1 MYYENFY
8 EIIKKKMESGLCAN
22 IVYKG
27 DSVSLKDFMS
37 YVDQKYFESP
47 IEVAYVEGN
56 HYSIYS
62 NKNLG
67 LNIGKEIDK
76 FMLKVISNG

>member
-37 YVDQKYFESP
+37 YVDGTVPCQ
-47 IEVAYVEGN
+47 VDTLN
-56 HYSIYS
+56 
-62 NKNLG
+62 NKN
-67 LNIGKEIDK
+67 
-76 FMLKVISNG
+76 

>member
-37 YVDQKYFESP
+37 YVDEISKTLLKY
-47 IEVAYVEGN
+47 
-56 HYSIYS
+56 
-62 NKNLG
+62 NLATR
-67 LNIGKEIDK
+67 
-76 FMLKVISNG
+76 VIILYTRIKIWD